1 MEKITVWTLIENE
14 KESHNHIENGWSDLD
29 YPLPIDM
36 KFENQKSWS
45 KKKWKKEH
53 AYFFNNKVVRIDV

>member
-1 MEKITVWTLIENE
+1 MEKITVWTLIKDG
-14 KESHNHIENGWSDLD
+14 KESLNHIDNGWSDLD

-45 KKKWKKEH
+45 KMKWKKEN
-53 AYFFNNKVVRIDV
+53 AYLKNGKVERITV